1 VMRRTYSTPQSQ
13 RDEAQRRNWAF
24 YEAINNNHLAKDIPG
39 LDVYL
44 QERKIG
50 RLWLDEKRRF
60 VFQYDTEWIGQQ
72 GAVPLSLRLP
82 LRTEPYPDDLARPFF
97 SNLLPEADIKRVIAQ
112 RLRISVNND
121 FAMLNSIGGECAGAV
136 SVLPS
141 GKKPT
146 VKPGYRELNEEEL
159 HKVIIDLPRR
169 PLMAGVEGMR
179 LSLAGAQNK
188 LPVYME
194 DNRIFIA
201 SGNAPSSHIL
211 KPSIKDLEDTVGNE
225 AFCMM
230 LAQRMGLPA
239 PTVAI
244 HQGIDRLFIITRYD
258 RSRDRDGRLV
268 RIHQEDFCQALGFL
282 PEQKYE
288 SEGGPA
294 LPQCF
299 TLLQEKS
306 IRPAADRMDLLRW
319 TIFNFL
325 IGNADAHAK
334 NLAILFTDRGPRL
347 APFYDL
353 ICTQVY
359 PDSMERQAMRVG
371 GENRPSWIQR
381 RHWERFGEAIAI
393 KPRLVLKSLR
403 GMAASVMLPAQK
415 LAAEFQKTYG
425 TFPVIGKILAVIEK
439 RAKAVRTPD

>member
-1 VMRRTYSTPQSQ
+1 M
-13 RDEAQRRNWAF
+13 
-24 YEAINNNHLAKDIPG
+24 NNHLAKDILG

-44 QERKIG
+44 QEQKIG

-60 VFQYDTEWIGQQ
+60 VFQYNAVWIDQQ
-72 GAVPLSLRLP
+72 GAVPLSLHLP
-82 LRTEPYPDDLARPFF
+82 LRAEPYPDDLARPFF
-97 SNLLPEADIKRVIAQ
+97 SNLLPEGEIKLVIAR
-112 RLRISVNND
+112 RLQISQNND

-141 GKKPT
+141 GQTPT

-211 KPSIKDLEDTVGNE
+211 KPPIKDLEDTVGNE
-225 AFCMM
+225 AFCMT
-230 LAQRMGLPA
+230 LAQSMGLPA
-239 PTVAI
+239 PPVAI
-244 HQGIDRLFIITRYD
+244 HQGLDRLFIITRYD

-268 RIHQEDFCQALGFL
+268 RLHQEDFCQALGLL

-299 TLLQEKS
+299 GLLQEKS
-306 IRPAADRMDLLRW
+306 IRPAADRMALLRW

-334 NLAILFTDRGPRL
+334 NLAILFTDRGPCL

-359 PDSMERQAMRVG
+359 PDLTEKQAMKIG
-371 GENRPSWIQR
+371 EENRPFWIQR
-381 RHWERFGEAIAI
+381 KHWDRFGEAIAI
-393 KPRLVLKSLR
+393 KSRLVLKTLQDMST
-403 GMAASVMLPAQK
+403 SVMPSAQK
-415 LAAEFQKTYG
+415 LADDFQNNYG
-425 TFPVIGKILAVIEK
+425 AFPIIGKILAVIEK
-439 RAKAVRTPD
+439 RAKAV

>member
-1 VMRRTYSTPQSQ
+1 M
-13 RDEAQRRNWAF
+13 
-24 YEAINNNHLAKDIPG
+24 NNHLAKDFSG

-44 QERKIG
+44 QEQKIG
-50 RLWLDEKRRF
+50 RLWLNEKRRF
-60 VFQYDTEWIGQQ
+60 VFQYNTEWIGQQ
-72 GAVPLSLRLP
+72 DAVPLSLSLP
-82 LRTEPYPDDLARPFF
+82 LRAEQFPDDLARPFF

-112 RLRISVNND
+112 RLRISQNND

-141 GKKPT
+141 GETPI
-146 VKPGYRELNEEEL
+146 VKPGYRKLNEAEL
-159 HKVIIDLPRR
+159 HKVILDLPRR
-169 PLMAGVEGMR
+169 PLMAGVKGMR

-194 DNRIFIA
+194 EDRIFIA

-211 KPSIKDLEDTVGNE
+211 KPPIKDLEDTVGNE
-225 AFCMM
+225 AFCMTI
-230 LAQRMGLPA
+230 AQRMGLPA
-239 PTVAI
+239 PTVTI
-244 HQGIDRLFIITRYD
+244 HQNLDRLFIITRYD
-258 RSRDRDGRLV
+258 RSRDRDGRTV
-268 RIHQEDFCQALGFL
+268 RLHQEDFCQALGFL

-288 SEGGPA
+288 NEGGPA

-299 TLLQEKS
+299 KLLQEKS
-306 IRPAADRMDLLRW
+306 IRPAADRLALLRW

-334 NLAILFTDRGPRL
+334 NLAMLFTDRGPRL

-359 PDSMERQAMRVG
+359 PDLTERQAMRIG

-381 RHWERFGEAIAI
+381 RHWERFSEAVAI
-393 KPRLVLKSLR
+393 KPRLVLKTLQD
-403 GMAASVMLPAQK
+403 MAASVMPSAQK
-415 LAAEFQKTYG
+415 LSDEFQKTYG
-425 TFPVIGKILAVIEK
+425 TFPVIEKILAIIEK
-439 RAKAVRTPD
+439 RAKAV